1 MSIEDKL
8 VDKLINKGF
17 HIAFAESC
25 TGGLAS
31 ARIVNVANASKVL
44 NCSFITYSND
54 AKINMVDVNPDTL
67 DRYGAVSEEVVK
79 EMASGVAKAANS
91 EIGVGISGIAGPSGG
106 SKEKPIGM
114 VCFGIQINNNSYTFT
129 EYFQSQSRNDV
140 RNSSVEFI
148 LNKLLELI

>member
-1 MSIEDKL
+1 MNVEDKL

-129 EYFQSQSRNDV
+129 EYFQNQSRNDV

>member
-1 MSIEDKL
+1 MNVEDKL
-8 VDKLINKGF
+8 VDTLINKGF

-129 EYFQSQSRNDV
+129 EYFQNQSRNDV

>member
-1 MSIEDKL
+1 MNVEDKL

-31 ARIVNVANASKVL
+31 ARIVNIANASKVL

-129 EYFQSQSRNDV
+129 EYFQNQSRNDV

>member
-1 MSIEDKL
+1 MNVEDKL

-67 DRYGAVSEEVVK
+67 DRYGAVSEEVAK

-129 EYFQSQSRNDV
+129 EYFQNQSRNDV